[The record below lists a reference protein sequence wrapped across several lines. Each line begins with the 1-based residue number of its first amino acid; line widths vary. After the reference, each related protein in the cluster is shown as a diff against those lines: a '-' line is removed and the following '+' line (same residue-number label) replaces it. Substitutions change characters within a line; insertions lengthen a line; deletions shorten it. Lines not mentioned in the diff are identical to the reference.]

1 MTIELITF
9 DLDDTLWDTA
19 PTIVSAEA
27 TLREWLVEHAPDLG
41 AIAVEHLWAIRERV
55 LSREP
60 ELTHRIS
67 ALRRRVLFHALQEA
81 GYPHEQASTL
91 ADQSFEVF
99 LHARHQ
105 LQIYPE
111 VQPTLEALAS
121 HYTLGVVTN
130 GNADVRRLGL
140 ADYFKFA
147 LCAEDIGVAKPDKRL
162 FHEALLRGG
171 DIAPR
176 AAVHI
181 GDHPGDDIAG
191 AQQAGL
197 RAIWFNPA
205 GKTWEADTPPDAE
218 IASLTELPALLARWN
233 TRV

>member
-1 MTIELITF
+1 MTIKLITF

-19 PTIVSAEA
+19 PVIVSAEA
-27 TLREWLVEHAPDLG
+27 TLRQWLTDHAPNLG
-41 AIAVEHLWAIRERV
+41 GVPVEHLWAIRERV
-55 LSREP
+55 LSQEP
-60 ELTHRIS
+60 GLKHRIS
-67 ALRRRVLFHALQEA
+67 ALRRKVLFHALEEA
-81 GYPHEQASTL
+81 GYDQAQASAL

-105 LQIYPE
+105 LQIFPE
-111 VQPTLEALAS
+111 VQPTLEALAN

-147 LCAEDIGVAKPDKRL
+147 LCAEDIGIGKPDSRL
-162 FHEALLRGG
+162 FHEALQRGG
-171 DIAPR
+171 VSADNT
-176 AAVHI
+176 VHI

-197 RAIWFNPA
+197 RAIWFNPT
-205 GKTWEADTPPDAE
+205 GKAWEADRAPDAE
-218 IASLTELPALLARWN
+218 IRSLTELPALLGRWK
-233 TRV
+233 

>member
-1 MTIELITF
+1 MTIKLITF

-19 PTIVSAEA
+19 PVIVSAEA
-27 TLREWLVEHAPDLG
+27 TLRQWLTEHAPNLG
-41 AIAVEHLWAIRERV
+41 GVPVEHLWAIRERV
-55 LSREP
+55 LQDEP
-60 ELTHRIS
+60 TLKYRIS

-81 GYPHEQASTL
+81 GYEHSQASQL

-105 LQIYPE
+105 LDIFPE
-111 VQPTLEALAS
+111 VQPTLEALAN
-121 HYTLGVVTN
+121 HFALGVVTN

-147 LCAEDIGVAKPDKRL
+147 LCAEDIGVAKPDARL
-162 FHEALLRGG
+162 FHEALQRGG
-171 DIAPR
+171 AT
-176 AAVHI
+176 AETAVHI
-181 GDHPGDDIAG
+181 GDHPGDDSAG

-205 GKTWEADTPPDAE
+205 GKAWEAERAPDAE
-218 IASLTELPALLARWN
+218 IRSLKELPALLGRWHSG
-233 TRV
+233 T